1 MTRRDHILSLRE
13 QQPVILPSVLTADF
27 AHLAHEVERLE
38 QAGAAA
44 LHLDVMDGCLVPNL
58 SFGFPVVEAIRRC
71 TSLPLDV
78 HLMICQPQR
87 YIARFYA
94 AGADCLTVHIEA
106 LEQPREVL
114 QQIRDTGAA
123 CGISLNPATDVAR
136 IEPCLDLCD
145 VVLVMSVP
153 AGFGGQEFDERAV
166 GRLRH
171 LRALM
176 RDDALLEV
184 DGGINEA
191 TIGRCAAAGANL
203 LVAGSAI
210 LGSGDYAA
218 AFQRLTRLTAASS

>member
-1 MTRRDHILSLRE
+1 MSRRDHFLTLRTRR
-13 QQPVILPSVLTADF
+13 PVILPSLLSADF
-27 AHLAHEVERLE
+27 GHLAREIARLE

-58 SFGFPVVEAIRRC
+58 SFGLPVVEAVRRC
-71 TSLPLDV
+71 TALPLDV
-78 HLMICQPQR
+78 HLMICEPQR
-87 YIARFYA
+87 YVARFYA

-106 LEQPREVL
+106 LEQPRAVL

-136 IEPCLDLCD
+136 IEPHLDLCD

-153 AGFGGQEFDERAV
+153 AGFGGQEFDDMAV
-166 GRLRH
+166 GRLEH
-171 LRALM
+171 LRRLVH
-176 RDDALLEV
+176 DEVLLEV

-191 TIGRCAAAGANL
+191 TIGRCAAAGAGL

-210 LGSGDYAA
+210 LSAGDYAA
-218 AFQRLTRLTAASS
+218 ALQRLSRLATASS

>member
-1 MTRRDHILSLRE
+1 MSRRDQFLSLRTH
-13 QQPVILPSVLTADF
+13 QPVVLPSLLSADF
-27 AHLAHEVERLE
+27 GQLAREVERLE

-58 SFGFPVVEAIRRC
+58 SFGLPVVEAVRRS
-71 TSLPLDV
+71 TALPLDV

-87 YIARFYA
+87 YIAQFFA

-106 LEQPREVL
+106 LEQPRDVL
-114 QQIRDTGAA
+114 RQIRDTGAA

-136 IEPCLDLCD
+136 IEPHLDECD

-153 AGFGGQEFDERAV
+153 AGFGGQEFDEIAV
-166 GRLRH
+166 SRLRH
-171 LRALM
+171 LRRLV
-176 RDDALLEV
+176 RDDVLLEV
-184 DGGINEA
+184 DGGINEV

-218 AFQRLTRLTAASS
+218 ALQRLGRLATASS

>member
-1 MTRRDHILSLRE
+1 MTRRDHILNLRH
-13 QQPVILPSVLTADF
+13 QQPVIVPSLLSADF
-27 AHLAHEVERLE
+27 GHLAREVKQLE

-58 SFGFPVVEAIRRC
+58 TFGFPVVEAVRRC
-71 TSLPLDV
+71 TALPLDV
-78 HLMICQPQR
+78 HLMICRPQR
-87 YIARFYA
+87 YIAEFAA
-94 AGADCLTVHIEA
+94 AGGDCLTVHIEA
-106 LEQPREVL
+106 LERPRDVL
-114 QQIRDTGAA
+114 RQIRDTGAA

-166 GRLRH
+166 GRLQH
-171 LRALM
+171 LRRLM
-176 RDDALLEV
+176 RDEALLEV

-210 LGSGDYAA
+210 LGTGDYAGA
-218 AFQRLTRLTAASS
+218 LQRLHRLTAASS